1 VNTIENADFQG
12 KKVLIRV
19 DFNVPL
25 NDALEVVDD
34 TRIRAALPTIR
45 SVTENGGVP
54 ILMSHLGRP
63 KSGFESKLSLGHLV
77 ERLQNITGNTVHF
90 ATDCIGDEVKQ
101 ICDCA
106 AAGEI
111 VLLENLRFHPEEK
124 AGDLYFAEALSEL
137 GEIYIN
143 DAFGTAHRAHA
154 STSIIAQFFPET
166 KMFGYLMNKE
176 LSSLNKVLDE
186 PERPVTAILGGAK
199 IAGKIDIVRRLIDL
213 VDNIII
219 GGGMSYTFIK
229 AQGGEVGSSL
239 VDPDRIEMAG
249 EIIAA
254 AMNQGVALHLPV
266 DSLVSQQ
273 FSNDSTV
280 EIVDIQQIPEGWIG
294 LDIGPQTIKH
304 YTEVVS
310 GSQTIIWNGP
320 MGVFEMSNFENGSR
334 AIAHAIAH
342 ATTKGAFSL
351 IGGGDTVAALNE
363 FGLTDKVS
371 YISTGG
377 GALLEYMEGKTLPGV
392 AAILN

>member
-1 VNTIENADFQG
+1 MNTIETADFQG
-12 KKVLIRV
+12 KKVLVRV

-63 KSGFESKLSLGHLV
+63 KSGFESKLSLSHLV

-90 ATDCIGDEVKQ
+90 ATDCIGDKVKQ

-106 AAGEI
+106 ATGEI

-154 STSIIAQFFPET
+154 STSIIAQFFSET
-166 KMFGYLMNKE
+166 KMFGCLMKKE
-176 LSSLNKVLDE
+176 LDSLGKALDE
-186 PERPVTAILGGAK
+186 PQRPVTAILGGAK
-199 IAGKIDIVRRLIDL
+199 IAGKIDIIRRLIDS

-273 FSNDSTV
+273 FSNESSV

-304 YTEVVS
+304 YTEVVR

-320 MGVFEMSNFENGSR
+320 MGVFEMSNFKNGSR
-334 AIAHAIAH
+334 AMAHAIAH

-363 FGLTDKVS
+363 FGLADQVS
-371 YISTGG
+371 YVSTGG